1 MGTEW
6 LREIVK
12 RNRNGK
18 AVGVFSV
25 CSAHP
30 SVLES
35 AMRQAIRNDS
45 RLLIES
51 TSNQVNQF
59 GGYTGM
65 HPQDFRDYV
74 RNIAQR
80 VGLHADRL
88 LLGGDHLGPYPWRK
102 EKSETAMDKAC
113 VLVRD
118 CVLAGYGKIH
128 LDASMA
134 CADDP
139 ERLSDEVVAERAAR
153 MCQAA
158 EQASEQIRHGEL
170 VYVIG
175 TEVPVPGGEQLEN
188 AGPVVTKVDD
198 MRRTLD
204 VARRAFIARGL
215 EAAWNRVIGL
225 VVQPGVEF
233 GDATVFDYERAKARD
248 LADALP
254 PNPDLVYE
262 AHSTDYQTNAGLAA
276 LVADHFAILKVGP
289 WLTFAYRE
297 ALFALS
303 AIEKELIHGT
313 TLSRVREALEDA
325 MVRNREHWQSYYG
338 GSDEQKKF
346 ARMFSLSD
354 RCRYYWPNPSVQRE
368 VERLFTNLSTEIP
381 LGLVS
386 QYLPDQYDAVRE
398 GRITPRA
405 AELMEDCVAD
415 VLRRYQQACGPN

>member
-1 MGTEW
+1 
-6 LREIVK
+6 
-12 RNRNGK
+12 
-18 AVGVFSV
+18 
-25 CSAHP
+25 
-30 SVLES
+30 
-35 AMRQAIRNDS
+35 MRQAIRNDS

-80 VGLHADRL
+80 VGLHVDRL

-118 CVLAGYGKIH
+118 CVLAGYGEIH

-188 AGPVVTKVDD
+188 AGPVVTKIDD

-233 GDATVFDYERAKARD
+233 GD
-248 LADALP
+248 
-254 PNPDLVYE
+254 
-262 AHSTDYQTNAGLAA
+262 
-276 LVADHFAILKVGP
+276 
-289 WLTFAYRE
+289 
-297 ALFALS
+297 
-303 AIEKELIHGT
+303 
-313 TLSRVREALEDA
+313 
-325 MVRNREHWQSYYG
+325 
-338 GSDEQKKF
+338 
-346 ARMFSLSD
+346 
-354 RCRYYWPNPSVQRE
+354 
-368 VERLFTNLSTEIP
+368 
-381 LGLVS
+381 
-386 QYLPDQYDAVRE
+386 
-398 GRITPRA
+398 
-405 AELMEDCVAD
+405 
-415 VLRRYQQACGPN
+415 